1 MKIEID
7 IPKEFEKDFNEDKFK
22 DFFKRAIADLDNNSV
37 LCGRYE
43 KETLEML
50 KKAFTNSKKIEK
62 QDNHISKE
70 TELDIRLD
78 ERNRIINQINH
89 LLDLVPVNRTLD
101 DIINNKPKELGQLMA
116 YNKAI
121 DVIEEGSKELKN
133 NKSLFNPENCNNY
146 INEEIV
152 LDDYYER

>member
-116 YNKAI
+116 YNKSI
-121 DVIEEGSKELKN
+121 DVIEEGSRELKN